1 MDVAIWAASLVLAAI
16 VVAAGLEKLL
26 VPYQQLK
33 DKRAWVADAAPQA
46 VKALGLA
53 EVAGGIGV
61 IVPALTGIARPLTP
75 LAAACLAV
83 LMVGALAVEARH
95 HRAAQGLALPVATL
109 VLALA
114 VGIGRV
120 AFGPF

>member
-1 MDVAIWAASLVLAAI
+1 MDVAIWAASLVLAVI

-26 VPYQQLK
+26 VPYRQLK
-33 DKRAWVADAAPQA
+33 TRRAWVADAAPQA
-46 VKALGLA
+46 VKALGVA
-53 EVAGGIGV
+53 EVAGGIGA

-75 LAAACLAV
+75 VAAACLAV
-83 LMVGALAVEARH
+83 LMVGAMVVEVRH
-95 HRAAQGLALPVATL
+95 HRVALGLALPVATL
-109 VLALA
+109 VLAVA

>member
-1 MDVAIWAASLVLAAI
+1 MDVAIWAASLALAVI

-26 VPYQQLK
+26 VPYRQLK
-33 DKRAWVADAAPQA
+33 ARRPWVADADWRA

-75 LAAACLAV
+75 IAAACLAM
-83 LMVGALAVEARH
+83 LMVGALAVETKH
-95 HRAAQGLALPVATL
+95 HRSAQGLVLPLSTL
-109 VLALA
+109 VLAVA

-120 AFGPF
+120 AAGPF

>member
-1 MDVAIWAASLVLAAI
+1 VDVAIWAASLVLAAI

-26 VPYQQLK
+26 VPYRQLK
-33 DKRAWVADAAPQA
+33 TKRAWVAEADRRA
-46 VKALGLA
+46 VTALGLA

-75 LAAACLAV
+75 IAAACLAV
-83 LMVGALAVEARH
+83 LMVGALVVEVRH
-95 HRAAQGLALPVATL
+95 DRAAQGLALPMATL

>member
-1 MDVAIWAASLVLAAI
+1 VDVAIWAASLALAAI

-26 VPYQQLK
+26 VPYRQLK
-33 DKRAWVADAAPQA
+33 TRRPWVADADPRG
-46 VKALGLA
+46 VKALGAA

-61 IVPALTGIARPLTP
+61 IVPALTGIAAPLTP
-75 LAAACLAV
+75 IAAACLAV
-83 LMVGALAVEARH
+83 LMLGALAVEVRH
-95 HRAAQGLALPVATL
+95 HREVQGLALPLATL

-120 AFGPF
+120 AAGPF

>member
-26 VPYQQLK
+26 VPYEQLRT
-33 DKRAWVADAAPQA
+33 KRPWVAEADRRA
-46 VKALGLA
+46 VKALGMA

-75 LAAACLAV
+75 LAAACLVV
-83 LMVGALAVEARH
+83 LMVGALVVEVRH
-95 HRAAQGLALPVATL
+95 HRAAQGLVLPVATL
-109 VLALA
+109 ALALA
-114 VGIGRV
+114 VGIGRLV
-120 AFGPF
+120 AGPF